1 MDGKRTYV
9 NNLAQVSQG
18 SNTAKL
24 LEGHVY
30 GEHLLYQVYKGSGKG
45 YTGGTVDV
53 NAGPKDGMIRTETDM
68 AWVKAMIAAGYSF
81 CGVKKVGK
89 DQLWYGDLL
98 YQDVNGDKNYGD
110 SNDMVLTGHTSNP
123 LVNAGLNLN
132 LSWKGI
138 DFSAV
143 FSGAFGFWLNWG
155 TQYYNTTKVTNGHGI
170 SRRIAADHY
179 FYDPS
184 NLTDP
189 RTNIKGKNP
198 RLTLNDD
205 FSNAL
210 TSDFR
215 EYRGDYVKL
224 KNVQIGYTLPKR
236 LTQKIAMQKF
246 RLFVSGENLFT
257 ITKYP
262 GLDPEL
268 GTTIGYPLMRSVS
281 LGAQISF

>member
-1 MDGKRTYV
+1 
-9 NNLAQVSQG
+9 
-18 SNTAKL
+18 
-24 LEGHVY
+24 
-30 GEHLLYQVYKGSGKG
+30 
-45 YTGGTVDV
+45 
-53 NAGPKDGMIRTETDM
+53 M
-68 AWVKAMIAAGYSF
+68 AWVRAMIEAGYSF

-98 YQDVNGDKNYGD
+98 YQDVNGDGNFGD
-110 SNDMVLTGHTSNP
+110 SNDMVLNGHSNNP
-123 LVNAGLNLN
+123 LVNAGLSLN
-132 LSWKGI
+132 FAWKGI

-155 TQYYNTTKVTNGHGI
+155 TQYYNTTKVTNGHSI
-170 SRRIAADHY
+170 ARHIAADHY
-179 FYDPS
+179 FYDPD
-184 NLTDP
+184 NLTDS
-189 RTNIKGKNP
+189 RTNIHGKNP

-205 FSNAL
+205 FSNAQ

-224 KNVQIGYTLPKR
+224 KNLQIGYTLPQNISR
-236 LTQKIAMQKF
+236 KIAMQKF
-246 RLFVSGENLFT
+246 RVFVSAENLFT

-262 GLDPEL
+262 GLDPEI